1 MPAALAPYAPYLA
14 TAAIG
19 WAYYRRIRRSF
30 GRQRW
35 QPVRTTI
42 RLALVSVALVGL
54 IVAAAFL
61 PHVVPGIAIGAAA
74 GVVLGGFALR
84 HTHAEWRDGQGWYT
98 PNPWIGGALTLLLLG
113 RLAWRYANGAFSGAA
128 AQTAQQASPL
138 TLGIAAALVSYSL
151 VNGAGLLLRMRRLS
165 MQANPS
171 ALQ

>member
-35 QPVRTTI
+35 QPVRTTL

-54 IVAAAFL
+54 IVAASFL
-61 PHVVPGIAIGAAA
+61 PHVVPGIAMGAAA
-74 GVVLGGFALR
+74 GVALGVFALR
-84 HTHAEWRDGQGWYT
+84 HTQAEWSDGQGWYT

-138 TLGIAAALVSYSL
+138 TLGIAAALVAYSL
-151 VNGAGLLLRMRRLS
+151 VNGAGLLWRMRRLS

-171 ALQ
+171 VIR